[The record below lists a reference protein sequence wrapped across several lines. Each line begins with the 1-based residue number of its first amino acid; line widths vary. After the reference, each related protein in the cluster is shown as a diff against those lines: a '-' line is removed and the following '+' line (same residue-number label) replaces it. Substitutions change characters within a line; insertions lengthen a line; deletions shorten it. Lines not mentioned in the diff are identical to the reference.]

1 MRWIYMFKFLRRPWL
16 ILVSLIGLA
25 LFLVPAIALA
35 QTPAPPHLF
44 LGHEGAVTRGPENEP
59 VGSGTIFAWVDGKNV
74 ASGAV
79 TNGAYQL
86 QVEEP
91 SGYSFSSKVVTF
103 TVDGSSTDANGIWR
117 KGGADV
123 LSLKVMA
130 DSYGTSGPSTS
141 GSDGSGFR
149 ENPTTRLRPVQ
160 DRITSDQDGII
171 EVFIVNPSVNEVTI
185 SVDIVIAVPSGVH
198 VYGEGFACGATGAGA
213 CSGSF
218 TILPAQSKTVVV
230 NIKSDKIGSH
240 IVHFSGYWWPGEDR
254 DMRQPISLTHPFEV
268 VSPSASA
275 SPTKELAAMTPTD
288 PAPAESS
295 ASTPMNA
302 RPNDTS
308 DKGVGGCQL
317 SSGGSIPLG
326 SLSLALSVGLMGFRG
341 MFGGLL

>member
-1 MRWIYMFKFLRRPWL
+1 MFKSLRRPRF
-16 ILVSLIGLA
+16 IFMSLIGLA
-25 LFLVPAIALA
+25 MFLVPATALA
-35 QTPAPPHLF
+35 QSPPPPHLF

-59 VGSGTIFAWVDGKNV
+59 VESGTISAWVDGKNV

-86 QVEEP
+86 LVEEP
-91 SGYSFSSKVVTF
+91 SGSSFSTKVVTF
-103 TVDGSSTDANGIWR
+103 TVDGSSTDLNGIWR

-130 DSYGTSGPSTS
+130 DSSGTSGPSTS

-160 DRITSDQDGII
+160 DKITSDQDGII
-171 EVFIVNPSVNEVTI
+171 EVFMVNPSVNDVTI
-185 SVDIVIAVPSGVH
+185 SVDIIIAVPSGVH
-198 VYGEGFACGATGAGA
+198 VYGDGFACGATGAGA

-230 NIKSDKIGSH
+230 NIKADKIGSH
-240 IVHFSGYWWPGEDR
+240 LIHFSGYWWPGEDR

-268 VSPSASA
+268 VSPSAVA
-275 SPTKELAAMTPTD
+275 SPAKKRSTMTPTE

-295 ASTPMNA
+295 ASTPVNA
-302 RPNDTS
+302 RPNNTS
-308 DKGVGGCQL
+308 GNGSGGGCQL
-317 SSGGSIPLG
+317 ASGDSIPLG
-326 SLSLALSVGLMGFRG
+326 SLSLALGVGLMGFRG

>member
-1 MRWIYMFKFLRRPWL
+1 MFKFLRRPWL

-59 VGSGTIFAWVDGKNV
+59 VGSGTISAWVDGKNV

-198 VYGEGFACGATGAGA
+198 VYGEGFACSATGAGA

>member
-1 MRWIYMFKFLRRPWL
+1 MFKFLRRPWL

-25 LFLVPAIALA
+25 LVLVPATALA

>member
-1 MRWIYMFKFLRRPWL
+1 MFKFLRRPWL

-198 VYGEGFACGATGAGA
+198 VYGEGFACSATGAGA

>member
-1 MRWIYMFKFLRRPWL
+1 MFKFLRRPWL